1 MLIFDENNKLVN
13 TAKIERKEQNL
24 AKAYVKPDDIVLEL
38 GARYGSVSCIVN
50 NILNIKT
57 NHVVVEPD
65 DTVWSALSYNKKNN
79 NSHFHIIEGIIGNK
93 SLSLIKDGYATRC
106 SSNAMDNTIKYFS
119 LQDIK
124 TRYSIDNFTVLIAD
138 CEGCLPDF
146 LKENK
151 DILHS
156 LRLVIFETD
165 NKQSVNYNDIHQMM
179 RDYNFNCVKSF
190 RNHFVYQK

>member
-13 TAKIERKEQNL
+13 TAKIECKEQNL
-24 AKAYVKPDDIVLEL
+24 AKAYVKTDDTVLEL

-65 DTVWSALSYNKKNN
+65 DTVWSVLSYNKKNN
-79 NSHFHIIEGIIGNK
+79 NSHFHIVEGIIGNK

-106 SSNAMDNTIKYFS
+106 SSNTVDNTIKYFS

-124 TRYSIDNFTVLIAD
+124 TKYSINYFTVLIAD

-151 DILHS
+151 EILHS

-179 RDYNFNCVKSF
+179 SDYNFNCVKSF